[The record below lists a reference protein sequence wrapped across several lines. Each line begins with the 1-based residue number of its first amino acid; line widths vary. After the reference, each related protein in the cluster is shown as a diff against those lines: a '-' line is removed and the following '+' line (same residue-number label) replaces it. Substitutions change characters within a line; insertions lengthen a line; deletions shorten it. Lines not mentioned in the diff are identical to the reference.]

1 MTRARTALVG
11 VLAAGLLSLAAIM
24 WSQASLRRARL
35 EHLERDNQVVTHQLS
50 NRLHVGLQ
58 THEVALHQ
66 MASFFEN
73 SNQVTEAEFHEYA
86 SDTIEQTPLCL
97 RLSVI
102 EPSMKVRW
110 VFPPE
115 HAREVVGYDVRSH
128 PEAFE
133 ALQRAIATESTAL
146 SGPLKLVGGAPGFVL
161 VSPVFKQGRFE
172 GAVVCSF
179 RNSDFFSHVL
189 LPEMSERYEE
199 EVSDGGARLLS
210 TIRTGSKGLV
220 EPSRAEFTLGGRTW
234 LVRVVPRQEVSLDHL
249 QSGQTAFWTMGILLT
264 LAAACAGGIGA
275 VWLSQTMSRLRTQ
288 GTALEETQQRLDGAM
303 QQLLQAEKLSA
314 LGELVASVAHE
325 VNNPLAAILGY
336 TQLALSASPSPVVRK
351 RLEIVVSE
359 SERAARIVRNLLTF
373 ARKHPPEKKYLG
385 LNDIVQKT
393 LELKDYHLRVSQ
405 IQIEQD
411 LMPDLPKTMLD
422 FHQIQQVLL
431 NLLNNAEHA
440 ILEVGRGG
448 SIRIGTS
455 RTDGTIEL
463 RVTDTGPG
471 IPAEIRQR
479 IFEPFFTTK
488 REGKGTG
495 LGLSLCYG
503 IVAEHGGAISVH
515 SPPGE
520 GASFIVQLPILS
532 GCGEGDTGQG
542 DAVGSRRGSACV
554 RVFVVDDE
562 PNVQSFLVDLLGA
575 RGCKVDTA
583 GNIAEAVEMIR
594 NNSYDIIISDM
605 KMPDGNGKDI
615 YEAVAKKDP
624 GLARRIV
631 FVTGD
636 GASQA
641 TLSFFKETGN
651 RILSKPFRIEAIE
664 EAISQAAR
672 V

>member
-1 MTRARTALVG
+1 
-11 VLAAGLLSLAAIM
+11 
-24 WSQASLRRARL
+24 
-35 EHLERDNQVVTHQLS
+35 
-50 NRLHVGLQ
+50 
-58 THEVALHQ
+58 
-66 MASFFEN
+66 
-73 SNQVTEAEFHEYA
+73 
-86 SDTIEQTPLCL
+86 
-97 RLSVI
+97 
-102 EPSMKVRW
+102 
-110 VFPPE
+110 
-115 HAREVVGYDVRSH
+115 
-128 PEAFE
+128 
-133 ALQRAIATESTAL
+133 
-146 SGPLKLVGGAPGFVL
+146 
-161 VSPVFKQGRFE
+161 
-172 GAVVCSF
+172 
-179 RNSDFFSHVL
+179 
-189 LPEMSERYEE
+189 
-199 EVSDGGARLLS
+199 
-210 TIRTGSKGLV
+210 
-220 EPSRAEFTLGGRTW
+220 
-234 LVRVVPRQEVSLDHL
+234 
-249 QSGQTAFWTMGILLT
+249 
-264 LAAACAGGIGA
+264 
-275 VWLSQTMSRLRTQ
+275 
-288 GTALEETQQRLDGAM
+288 M